1 MYLNENVSPFL
12 CVLEPG
18 LELVPKGGPGEG
30 LDDALGDTRG
40 EEDNITALEGGNNLP
55 KK

>member
-18 LELVPKGGPGEG
+18 LELVPKGAAEEG
-30 LDDALGDTRG
+30 LDDPLGDPRG
-40 EEDNITALEGGNNLP
+40 DI
-55 KK
+55 